1 MDTNRPNS
9 IVQVVMALGLIAA
22 GLWVVI
28 PLLDV
33 LRVGLGSPVF
43 GRYVSEAFGR
53 AIVGLLA
60 LWAVGRVLG
69 AISRPKRAR
78 P

>member
-1 MDTNRPNS
+1 MDTNRPTS
-9 IVQVVMALGLIAA
+9 IVQVVMAVGLIAA

-28 PLLDV
+28 PLVDV
-33 LRVGLGSPVF
+33 LRVGLTKPVF

-60 LWAVGRVLG
+60 LWAVGRALG
-69 AISRPKRAR
+69 ILTRTKRAR